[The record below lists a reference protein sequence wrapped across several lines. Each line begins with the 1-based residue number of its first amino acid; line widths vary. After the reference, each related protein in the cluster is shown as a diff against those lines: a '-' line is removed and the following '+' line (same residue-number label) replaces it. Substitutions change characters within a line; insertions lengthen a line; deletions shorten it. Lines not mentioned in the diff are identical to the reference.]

1 MNCAAVQNQ
10 ILMQTDPREL
20 PPALREHV
28 GACAGCREWARK
40 AARLE
45 SALEGLPA
53 PAAPERKKEEMLGE
67 LMQAEPVIRP
77 LPAPAARRGFGLV
90 AVQFLRRNAAYVG
103 GLAAAVLV
111 AVGTYALWPGKG
123 PEVVQAQPTQKYP
136 LLDKLVKRD
145 AELARANSTTKK
157 LEVLSGMAEDIS
169 TEARGMARIA
179 PGSELRQ
186 MAGWYEKTVK
196 EGLVRQAGSPRLEKE
211 VTTGAERAK
220 LLESLAARLDAD
232 AAAAE
237 ALARESPPD
246 AQPAL
251 QRMAEA
257 AREGKDS
264 LRAAARG
271 GK

>member
-10 ILMQTDPREL
+10 ILMQPDPREL

-45 SALEGLPA
+45 AALESLPA
-53 PAAPERKKEEMLGE
+53 PAAPEQKKEEMLGD
-67 LMQAEPVIRP
+67 LMQADPVIRP
-77 LPAPAARRGFGLV
+77 LPTFAARPGFGTL
-90 AVQFLRRNAAYVG
+90 AARFLRRNAAYVG

-111 AVGTYALWPGKG
+111 AVGAFWLFSG
-123 PEVVQAQPTQKYP
+123 PRGPQQQEMVKTEKYP
-136 LLDKLVKRD
+136 LLDKMVRRD
-145 AELARANSTTKK
+145 AELARANSAARK
-157 LEVLSGMAEDIS
+157 LEVLGGMAEDIS
-169 TEARGMARIA
+169 TETRGMARIA

-196 EGLVRQAGSPRLEKE
+196 EGLVKQANNLPVGMSAAEK
-211 VTTGAERAK
+211 AK
-220 LLESLAARLDAD
+220 LLESLAAKLDAD

-237 ALARESPPD
+237 ALSHESPPD
-246 AQPAL
+246 AQQAL
-251 QRMAEA
+251 KRVAEA

>member
-10 ILMQTDPREL
+10 VLMQADPRQL
-20 PPALREHV
+20 PAALREHV
-28 GACAGCREWARK
+28 AACAGCLEWARQ

-45 SALEGLPA
+45 AVLERLPA
-53 PAAPERKKEEMLGE
+53 PPAPEQKKEAMLGE

-77 LPAPAARRGFGLV
+77 ATHPGFGSV
-90 AVQFLRRNAAYVG
+90 AAQFLKRNAAYVG

-111 AVGTYALWPGKG
+111 AAGAVWLFSG
-123 PEVVQAQPTQKYP
+123 PRTPRQPEMVKTEKYP
-136 LLDKLVKRD
+136 LLDKMVKRD
-145 AELARANSTTKK
+145 AELARASTAAKR
-157 LEVLSGMAEDIS
+157 LELLGGMAEDIS
-169 TEARGMARIA
+169 AETRGMARIA
-179 PGSELRQ
+179 PGSDLKQ

-196 EGLVRQAGSPRLEKE
+196 EGLVRQAGNSRLERE
-211 VTTGAERAK
+211 MTAAERAK
-220 LLESLAARLDAD
+220 LLESLAAKLDAD

-237 ALARESPPD
+237 ALSRESPPD

-251 QRMAEA
+251 KRMAEA

>member
-1 MNCAAVQNQ
+1 
-10 ILMQTDPREL
+10 L

-28 GACAGCREWARK
+28 AACAGCLEWARK

-45 SALEGLPA
+45 ATLESLPA
-53 PAAPERKKEEMLGE
+53 PVAPEQKKEAMLGD

-77 LPAPAARRGFGLV
+77 LPAFAARPGFGVV
-90 AVQFLRRNAAYVG
+90 AVRFLRRNAAYVG

-111 AVGTYALWPGKG
+111 AVGIYALLPKKG
-123 PEVVQAQPTQKYP
+123 PEFVAAPPQKYP
-136 LLDKLVKRD
+136 LLDKMVKRD
-145 AELARANSTTKK
+145 AELARASTAARK
-157 LEVLSGMAEDIS
+157 LEVLGGMADDIS
-169 TEARGMARIA
+169 TETRGMARIA
-179 PGSELRQ
+179 PGSDLRQ

-196 EGLVRQAGSPRLEKE
+196 EGLVKQANNLPVGMSTAEKS
-211 VTTGAERAK
+211 R
-220 LLESLAARLDAD
+220 LLESLAAKLDAD

-237 ALARESPPD
+237 ALSRESPPD

-251 QRMAEA
+251 KRVAEA